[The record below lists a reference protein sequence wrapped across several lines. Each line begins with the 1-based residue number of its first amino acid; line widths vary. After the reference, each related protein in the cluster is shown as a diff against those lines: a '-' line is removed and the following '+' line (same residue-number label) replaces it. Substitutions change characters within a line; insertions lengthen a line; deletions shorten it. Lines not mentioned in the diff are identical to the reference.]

1 MSDLKNIKSKVKRN
15 EVLTDDEYNELVRQK
30 EIEERPERARQR
42 QRNYEDGQ
50 FMKFGFIAGL
60 IVGAMSLYAILA
72 LLGALK

>member
-1 MSDLKNIKSKVKRN
+1 MSNLKDIKGKVKRN
-15 EVLTDDEYNELVRQK
+15 VVLTDDEYNELVKQK

-60 IVGAMSLYAILA
+60 IVGAMCLYALLT